1 MRRWRL
7 SAVVYT
13 SKSSNY
19 GCGNDVPLKQDR
31 ATPKQTLRVKE
42 SSLENVPSCETS
54 GRRAARIIRDWL
66 ACLGLIKSGAAAC
79 TPARQLRNHVLADT
93 RLYHHTPAAKA
104 RHMFTVRLLQLPGTF
119 LHQRC
124 GCHLFPAPD
133 YDYLF
138 LVHYVLSHTS
148 LILSYSARCSTRLLP
163 TENNEDLE
171 NTRRE
176 LFEAVLVS
184 ARR

>member
-1 MRRWRL
+1 MRHWRL

-54 GRRAARIIRDWL
+54 GRRAARVIRDWL
-66 ACLGLIKSGAAAC
+66 ACPGLIKSGAAAC

-93 RLYHHTPAAKA
+93 RLYHHTPLSSHSSCQGAAHVQRSLVA
-104 RHMFTVRLLQLPGTF
+104 ATWHFSSPTVWLSPLSGAGLRLPFPSTLRSFPYITHIVVQRTMFDASSADRK
-119 LHQRC
+119 QR
-124 GCHLFPAPD
+124 GLGEHSPRAF
-133 YDYLF
+133 
-138 LVHYVLSHTS
+138 
-148 LILSYSARCSTRLLP
+148 
-163 TENNEDLE
+163 
-171 NTRRE
+171 
-176 LFEAVLVS
+176 
-184 ARR
+184 